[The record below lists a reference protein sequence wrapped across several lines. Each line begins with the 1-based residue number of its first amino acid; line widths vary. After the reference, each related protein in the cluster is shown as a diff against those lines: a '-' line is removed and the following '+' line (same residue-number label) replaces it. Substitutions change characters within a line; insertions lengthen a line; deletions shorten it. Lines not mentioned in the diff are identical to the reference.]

1 MNGKLRHLGVS
12 GLLVGSLLLGGPAP
26 ARAGTLT
33 KTVDCGAGQTI
44 AGALQSLLAALP
56 GTLRVIITGI
66 CNENV
71 TVARDDVILVAGV
84 GGATVNGPD
93 LTINTIT
100 VNADRV
106 TIDGLEVTGGRNGIT
121 AQGAGKLT
129 IRNCD
134 VHDTGRSGIA
144 IGYGTSATIDNCLV
158 QNNPLD
164 GINALGG
171 TIIVTNSTISA
182 NARNGIFILFGG
194 VGQIGVNDRFDAAGP
209 NTISGNGGSGIDVST
224 GSSAVIVA
232 NTISGN
238 GTNPAFGRFG
248 INVFMASASI
258 FGGNNITG
266 NQGHGVS
273 VNASTVQ
280 IGGLTVGD
288 VVLPVTTISGN
299 GTAVVNSSGVNGFNG
314 ASINIRQTTISGNT
328 GSGVTLNLQSRA
340 FLFDNVMITGN
351 TGNGVLG
358 FDGVS
363 IQITQTTISMNTG
376 PGIVLFFQSRVNM
389 FGASVQ
395 VVNNTGHGI
404 SVNLGSAANF
414 GTAASVTGNGAYGL
428 FCGDGESS
436 YVGNTTGIVGNTAG
450 TILPTC
456 TGF

>member
-194 VGQIGVNDRFDAAGP
+194 VGQIGVNPRFDAAGP
-209 NTISGNGGSGIDVST
+209 NTISNNGGNGIPSYVAACFGDGCFGT
-224 GSSAVIVA
+224 GTIKSARVL
-232 NTISGN
+232 TH
-238 GTNPAFGRFG
+238 
-248 INVFMASASI
+248 NVRS
-258 FGGNNITG
+258 
-266 NQGHGVS
+266 
-273 VNASTVQ
+273 
-280 IGGLTVGD
+280 
-288 VVLPVTTISGN
+288 
-299 GTAVVNSSGVNGFNG
+299 
-314 ASINIRQTTISGNT
+314 
-328 GSGVTLNLQSRA
+328 
-340 FLFDNVMITGN
+340 LFW
-351 TGNGVLG
+351 
-358 FDGVS
+358 
-363 IQITQTTISMNTG
+363 TG
-376 PGIVLFFQSRVNM
+376 PLRSPGRLQ
-389 FGASVQ
+389 
-395 VVNNTGHGI
+395 NTFAQE
-404 SVNLGSAANF
+404 SFMDEL
-414 GTAASVTGNGAYGL
+414 AASVKA
-428 FCGDGESS
+428 DP
-436 YVGNTTGIVGNTAG
+436 V
-450 TILPTC
+450 
-456 TGF
+456 